1 LPAAPPVLKCA
12 TSKSAGEGCK
22 NPRLRVGLRPS
33 PMKPETIQRLFGYE
47 HAFADGVTI
56 AVTVALVAVLA
67 FVPGLYLL
75 LARLGKTPE
84 PLRSELWRRYFSW
97 LVLVPVLLVPILLG
111 AFWTILGIGVLSIL
125 CYREYARGV
134 GLFREKTLSLLV
146 VLGIGL
152 ITFAVF
158 DHWYG
163 LFMALTPLGIGTLL
177 AAAIL
182 ADEPKGYIQR
192 VALSVLGFCL
202 FGACLGHIGFLAND
216 AQYRPLIILFLLSVE
231 ANDVFAF
238 AVGKT
243 LGRRQL
249 CPNTSPHK
257 TIAGAVGAL
266 VLTTLLMI
274 GVGWFVFAG
283 TALHSVPLLAL
294 LGALISVAGQLGDL
308 ALSSIKRDLGLKD
321 MGLTLPG
328 HGGLLDRFDSTLLA
342 APVFFHYVAYF
353 VPIGA
358 SEPARIISGG

>member
-1 LPAAPPVLKCA
+1 
-12 TSKSAGEGCK
+12 
-22 NPRLRVGLRPS
+22 
-33 PMKPETIQRLFGYE
+33 MKPETIQRLFGYE

-56 AVTVALVAVLA
+56 AVTIALVAVLA
-67 FVPGLYLL
+67 LAPCLYLF
-75 LARLGKTPE
+75 LARLGNLTD
-84 PLRSELWRRYFSW
+84 PLRGELWRRYYSW

-111 AFWTILGIGVLSIL
+111 AFWTILGVGILSLL

-146 VLGIGL
+146 VVGILL

-158 DHWYG
+158 DNWHG
-163 LFMALTPLGIGTLL
+163 LFRALTPLSIITLL

-192 VALSVLGFCL
+192 VALSVLAFCL
-202 FGACLGHIGFLAND
+202 FGACLGHVGYLAND
-216 AQYRPLIILFLLSVE
+216 AKYRPMVILLLLSVE
-231 ANDVFAF
+231 GNDVFAF

-249 CPNTSPHK
+249 CPNTSPRK

-274 GVGWFVFAG
+274 GVGWFVFEG
-283 TALHSVPLLAL
+283 TALQSVPLLAL
-294 LGALISVAGQLGDL
+294 LGALVSVAGQLGDL

-328 HGGLLDRFDSTLLA
+328 HGGLLDRFDSLLLA
-342 APVFFHYVAYF
+342 APVFYHYVAYF

-358 SEPARIISGG
+358 GEPVRILSGG